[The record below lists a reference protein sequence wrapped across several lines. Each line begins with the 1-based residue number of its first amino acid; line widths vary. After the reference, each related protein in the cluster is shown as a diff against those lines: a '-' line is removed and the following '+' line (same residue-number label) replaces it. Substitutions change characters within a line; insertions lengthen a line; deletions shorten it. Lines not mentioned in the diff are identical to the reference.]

1 MKESKA
7 QAIFTRLGQEPN
19 NYNQTEQKLV
29 SYIISN
35 MSEASQDTIQ
45 SMAEK
50 SSVSTASISRFV
62 KKIGFDSYRDFSV
75 SLATY
80 QRSKPPVDLFG
91 EITDD
96 DNTKE
101 ITRKVFSG
109 AQNALTMTLDSLSV
123 SKLDH
128 ALDWIISA
136 KRVGFFGI
144 GGSSIVAFNAYHKFL
159 RTPIDVISHQDYDI
173 QLMQAV
179 KLTPQDT
186 AVVISHSGRNDDTLF
201 LAQKL
206 KEHHVPFIAIT
217 SFPDSPLAKMADI
230 ALFSLAEEV
239 NYRSESMSSLIAQLT
254 IVDTLFTLAGSK
266 LPKATQSVVDTM
278 RNVIEGTRRQS

>member
-7 QAIFTRLGQEPN
+7 QAIFARLGQEPN
-19 NYNQTEQKLV
+19 SYNQTEQKLV
-29 SYIISN
+29 SYIINN
-35 MSEASQDTIQ
+35 MSAAAQDTIQ

-62 KKIGFDSYRDFSV
+62 KKIGFNSYRDFSV
-75 SLATY
+75 NLASY

-123 SKLDH
+123 DKLDQ
-128 ALDWIISA
+128 ALDWLISA

-206 KEHHVPFIAIT
+206 KENNVPFIAIT

-254 IVDTLFTLAGSK
+254 FVDTLFTLAGSK

>member
-1 MKESKA
+1 MLESKSR
-7 QAIFTRLGQEPN
+7 AIFAQLGQEPN
-19 NYNQTEQKLV
+19 KYNQTEKKLIH
-29 SYIISN
+29 YILKELN
-35 MSEASQDTIQ
+35 QAAQDTIQ
-45 SMAEK
+45 SMAK
-50 SSVSTASISRFV
+50 KTGVSTASISRFV
-62 KKIGFDSYRDFSV
+62 KKIGFESYRDFSV
-75 SLATY
+75 ALASY
-80 QRSKPPVDLFG
+80 QQSKPPVDLFG

-96 DNTKE
+96 DNTKA
-101 ITRKVFSG
+101 IRQKVFSG
-109 AQNALTMTLDSLSV
+109 AQNALTMTSDALSSSTLD
-123 SKLDH
+123 K
-128 ALDWIISA
+128 ALEWLISA

-159 RTPIDVISHQDYDI
+159 RTPIDVISHPDYDI

-217 SFPDSPLAKMADI
+217 SFSDSPLAKMADI
-230 ALFSLAEEV
+230 VLLSLAEEV

-254 IVDTLFTLAGSK
+254 IVDTLFTLTGSK
-266 LPKATQSVVDTM
+266 LPKATQTVVDTM
-278 RNVIEGTRRQS
+278 RDVIEGTRRH

>member
-1 MKESKA
+1 MKESTARVIFA
-7 QAIFTRLGQEPN
+7 QLGKGPN

-29 SYIISN
+29 DYISDN
-35 MSEASQDTIQ
+35 LDQAAEDTIQ
-45 SMAEK
+45 SMAQK
-50 SSVSTASISRFV
+50 ANVSAASISRFV
-62 KKIGFDSYRDFSV
+62 KKIGFSSYRDFSV
-75 SLATY
+75 ALASY
-80 QRSKPPVDLFG
+80 QQGKAPLDLFG
-91 EITDD
+91 EILDD
-96 DNTKE
+96 DNTEAIKK
-101 ITRKVFSG
+101 KVFSG
-109 AQNALTMTLDSLSV
+109 AQNALTMTSEALSAEMLDKALSW
-123 SKLDH
+123 L
-128 ALDWIISA
+128 ISA

-159 RTPIDVISHQDYDI
+159 RTPIDVISHPDYDI

-206 KEHHVPFIAIT
+206 NEHQVPFIAIT
-217 SFPDSPLAKMADI
+217 SFADSPLAQMADI
-230 ALFSLAEEV
+230 VLLSLAEEV

-254 IVDTLFTLAGSK
+254 IIDTLFTLTGSK

-278 RNVIEGTRRQS
+278 RDVIEGTRRQ